1 MHEYEDDEAYELRLA
16 RRQWLDPERKEK
28 IMGKKPISQ
37 QFTSNN
43 TLNDLLNELFEK

>member
-28 IMGKKPISQ
+28 IMGKLKELV
-37 QFTSNN
+37 FNY
-43 TLNDLLNELFEK
+43 DLMLSLIHI